1 MKTDS
6 EKNWETIEEF
16 ANDPAVGPEATRP
29 WGGDAPHA
37 DQPGEGQSPLR
48 VQSVPDS
55 YAERPLVYAAGAF
68 LGGLVAAQVLKR
80 FGNG

>member
-29 WGGDAPHA
+29 WGGEAQHGTEGD
-37 DQPGEGQSPLR
+37 GESPLR
-48 VQSVPDS
+48 VQSVPDAF
-55 YAERPLVYAAGAF
+55 AERPHVYVAGAF
-68 LGGLVAAQVLKR
+68 LGGLVLAQLIR
-80 FGNG
+80 RLGDG